1 MVGDYAVDL
10 YPANGRIY
18 YTVVRLGSA
27 DLLSV
32 GDQLTEAA
40 AIAQA
45 EWVIKAF
52 GEVNERAQ
60 SA

>member
-1 MVGDYAVDL
+1 V
-10 YPANGRIY
+10 
-18 YTVVRLGSA
+18 TRLGSN

-45 EWVIKAF
+45 EWVIKEF